1 MRARAPAKPAQLPR
15 PIRALSAAPRPAVRA
30 LSPAPRPQPGPGPGF
45 RPCAL
50 SRLGCGAGPVARGR
64 PSPSDGCPRA
74 SRDQNPSDRRGALD
88 LASFGFALSLSSPL
102 TALSSPLSPAAAD
115 TERGASTA
123 RELSKPR
130 RRLRPPRR
138 RARSPVG
145 ERAAV
150 ERPGRGALVA
160 VPASRSPP
168 AGPFFSPRS
177 GVHDG
182 EVSRAEPPSS
192 FSFPFLFL

>member
-1 MRARAPAKPAQLPR
+1 MTISVHLTISAQPAHARPTACSRARARQRKPAQQPR

-102 TALSSPLSPAAAD
+102 SPHHSVPPQQKPS
-115 TERGASTA
+115 E
-123 RELSKPR
+123 ELR
-130 RRLRPPRR
+130 RRESSASPGAVSGPLAGV
-138 RARSPVG
+138 RAPQWVN
-145 ERAAV
+145 V
-150 ERPGRGALVA
+150 
-160 VPASRSPP
+160 
-168 AGPFFSPRS
+168 
-177 GVHDG
+177 
-182 EVSRAEPPSS
+182 PPSS
-192 FSFPFLFL
+192 GLVAAP